1 MTIHSKKDAFGKAI
15 TQYYNEPF
23 EGNITVKAEYFED
36 DYIPVPYLFR
46 SFNEMPLIEQEA
58 LSLCKGKVLDVGAG
72 AGCHSIYLKENGFDV
87 ISIDISPGAVD
98 TMSKRGLN
106 ASLENIYKH
115 EGKYDTVILLM
126 NGIGIAKDLNGLEKL
141 LIHLKK
147 LLNANGQI
155 ILDSSDISY
164 LYEDENGIIMLPSS
178 EEYFGIV
185 KYQMEFNGTETDE
198 FNWLYVEFEIL
209 KEACT
214 KLNLN
219 ISLIKQTDNSNYLV
233 SITTN

>member
-1 MTIHSKKDAFGKAI
+1 MTIPYHKDAFGKAI

-36 DYIPVPYLFR
+36 DYIPIPYLFR

-72 AGCHSIYLKENGFDV
+72 AGCHSIYLKEKGYDV
-87 ISIDISPGAVD
+87 KSIDISPGAVD

-106 ASLENIYKH
+106 ATLENIYNHK
-115 EGKYDTVILLM
+115 GNYDTILMLM
-126 NGIGIAKDLNGLEKL
+126 NGIGIAQDLYGLEKL
-141 LIHLKK
+141 LIHLKSILK
-147 LLNANGQI
+147 PNGQI

-164 LYEDENGIIMLPSS
+164 LYEDENGIIILPST

-185 KYQMEFNGTETDE
+185 KYQMEFDRIKTDE
-198 FNWLYVEFEIL
+198 FNWLYIEFDIL
-209 KEACT
+209 KELCT
-214 KLNLN
+214 KLKLN
-219 ISLIKQTDNSNYLV
+219 ISLIKETDNSNYLV
-233 SITTN
+233 RMF